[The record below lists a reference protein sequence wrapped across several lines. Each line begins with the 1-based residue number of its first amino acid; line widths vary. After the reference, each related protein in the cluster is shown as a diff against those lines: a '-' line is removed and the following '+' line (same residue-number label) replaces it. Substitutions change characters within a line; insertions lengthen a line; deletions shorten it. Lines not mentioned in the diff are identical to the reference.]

1 MSYTLSLHC
10 GCIVY
15 VSCHPKTRVAH
26 TRIIQTRG
34 PECPNRKHDV
44 GARLF
49 LWELLPD
56 KVNRAD
62 VVWSDSRPVFGEE
75 SADRG

>member
-1 MSYTLSLHC
+1 MSYTLTLPC

-15 VSCHPKTRVAH
+15 VSCHPRTGVAH
-26 TRIIQTRG
+26 TRVVESRG
-34 PECPNRKHDV
+34 RQCERRRHDV

-56 KVNRAD
+56 PVHQT
-62 VVWSDSRPVFGEE
+62 RPVFVSNGERLTI
-75 SADRG
+75 A